1 MQNDRLIIW
10 AGIVVILAVIAL
22 AGYVVATLAASGPAV
37 TAGVLTAIAAVLA
50 AIPAI
55 IRALRGR

>member
-1 MQNDRLIIW
+1 MKNDRLVIW
-10 AGIVVILAVIAL
+10 AGIMVILAVIVL
-22 AGYVVATLAASGPAV
+22 AGYVVATLAAADPAV
-37 TAGVLTAIAAVLA
+37 TAGVLTAIAAVLT